1 MKNND
6 ATQEIAVL
14 SLINK
19 HFWKSKVGPITALA
33 IPLFLMIVYKI
44 IGKDEIEVFTGG
56 LPSYFSFSILPLGF
70 ISLPQMLVEFKT
82 SIILR
87 KISTSKVTAIKFCT
101 IMLAYNFVAIL
112 SANILI
118 ILFYAMFLNVDAPD
132 AFATINWWE
141 LLYALFNV
149 YISTLSFGLL
159 LGVLINRN
167 NLVQSIGFCFVI
179 VSITFS
185 GQFIPISVLY
195 RSGAMQYISLI
206 SPTSYSLNLMNVVL
220 LPSNSEGILKL
231 FEQEI
236 AGKPLVTIIEDSNY
250 NTEELK
256 AKLEDLKN
264 YRFNGI
270 FDIKNDFKIFT
281 LNVIESNIE
290 IPGTN
295 EKFLIATKLTESTIY
310 RPWQNILDL
319 IMPYVLT
326 IIFLF
331 VSIKKFKWTSR

>member
-1 MKNND
+1 MKKNET
-6 ATQEIAVL
+6 TQELAVL
-14 SLINK
+14 DLINK
-19 HFWKSKVGPITALA
+19 HFWKSKVGPISALA
-33 IPLFLMIVYKI
+33 IPIFLMIIYKI
-44 IGKDEIEVFTGG
+44 IGKDETEVFTGG
-56 LPSYFSFSILPLGF
+56 LPSYFSFSILPLAF

-132 AFATINWWE
+132 AFANINWWE

-159 LGVLINRN
+159 LGVLINKN

-185 GQFIPISVLY
+185 GQFVPISVLY
-195 RSGAMQYISLI
+195 RSGAMQYIALI

-220 LPSNSEGILKL
+220 LPSNSESILKL
-231 FEQEI
+231 FEQEVN
-236 AGKPLVTIIEDSNY
+236 GVKLVQIIQDSNY
-250 NTEELK
+250 DTTELRE
-256 AKLEDLKN
+256 KLQDLEN
-264 YRFNGI
+264 YKFNGI

-281 LNVIESNIE
+281 LSVVESNIE
-290 IPGTN
+290 LKPTN
-295 EKFLIATKLTESTIY
+295 QKILIATKLTESTIY

-326 IIFLF
+326 IVFLF
-331 VSIKKFKWTSR
+331 VAIKKFKWTSR

>member
-1 MKNND
+1 
-6 ATQEIAVL
+6 
-14 SLINK
+14 
-19 HFWKSKVGPITALA
+19 
-33 IPLFLMIVYKI
+33 
-44 IGKDEIEVFTGG
+44 
-56 LPSYFSFSILPLGF
+56 
-70 ISLPQMLVEFKT
+70 
-82 SIILR
+82 
-87 KISTSKVTAIKFCT
+87 
-101 IMLAYNFVAIL
+101 
-112 SANILI
+112 
-118 ILFYAMFLNVDAPD
+118 
-132 AFATINWWE
+132 
-141 LLYALFNV
+141 
-149 YISTLSFGLL
+149 
-159 LGVLINRN
+159 
-167 NLVQSIGFCFVI
+167 
-179 VSITFS
+179 
-185 GQFIPISVLY
+185 
-195 RSGAMQYISLI
+195 
-206 SPTSYSLNLMNVVL
+206 MNVVL